1 MMWFKINQR
10 SSVPL
15 YKQIKDNIK
24 NLIYKKEINDGET
37 LPSIRQ
43 LADDIRVN
51 PNTVS
56 KAYKEL
62 EGEGIILARQG
73 IGYLVI
79 AKPKNIKSILIED
92 SKNEL
97 NKIIIRLKNSGVDYE
112 EFKEVIEELWK
123 KK

>member
-1 MMWFKINQR
+1 MWFKINQR

-43 LADDIRVN
+43 LANDIRVN

-92 SKNEL
+92 SKNKL
-97 NKIIIRLKNSGVDYE
+97 NKIIIQLKNSGVDYE
-112 EFKEVIEELWK
+112 EFEEVIEELWK

>member
-97 NKIIIRLKNSGVDYE
+97 NKIIVRLKNSGMDYE

>member
-1 MMWFKINQR
+1 
-10 SSVPL
+10 
-15 YKQIKDNIK
+15 
-24 NLIYKKEINDGET
+24 
-37 LPSIRQ
+37 

-62 EGEGIILARQG
+62 EGEGIILARHG

>member
-1 MMWFKINQR
+1 
-10 SSVPL
+10 
-15 YKQIKDNIK
+15 
-24 NLIYKKEINDGET
+24 
-37 LPSIRQ
+37 

-97 NKIIIRLKNSGVDYE
+97 NKIIIRLKNSGVDYD

>member
-97 NKIIIRLKNSGVDYE
+97 NKIIIRLKNSGVDYD